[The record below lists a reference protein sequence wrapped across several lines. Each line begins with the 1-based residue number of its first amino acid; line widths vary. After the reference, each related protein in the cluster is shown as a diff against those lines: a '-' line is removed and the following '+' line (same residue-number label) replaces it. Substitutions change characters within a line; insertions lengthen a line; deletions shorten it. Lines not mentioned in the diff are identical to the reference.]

1 MFYENEVMRFLR
13 LQEKIQKQK
22 KKTTTLKNQHRLSRL
37 IDEKEKIKERLNE
50 IGTLAEEK
58 SIFPVQDLANLL
70 TASLTIVEGKD
81 YHLEQNNGNV
91 YIVDEENSPAITL
104 TSDKICDGKYQ
115 LYTFQ
120 KQKLQED
127 RVRVLQSNLDL
138 SHYDYLYLLLNE
150 LIGKKIELQ
159 KEQLD
164 STELAYFASQFF
176 VLNSHYMKRKEEMI
190 QSFYKKK

>member
-1 MFYENEVMRFLR
+1 MN
-13 LQEKIQKQK
+13 K
-22 KKTTTLKNQHRLSRL
+22 
-37 IDEKEKIKERLNE
+37 

-70 TASLTIVEGKD
+70 TVSLTIVEGKD
-81 YHLEQNNGNV
+81 YHLEHENGNV
-91 YIVDEENSPAITL
+91 HIVDEENSPAITL

-176 VLNSHYMKRKEEMI
+176 ILNSHYMKRKEEMI